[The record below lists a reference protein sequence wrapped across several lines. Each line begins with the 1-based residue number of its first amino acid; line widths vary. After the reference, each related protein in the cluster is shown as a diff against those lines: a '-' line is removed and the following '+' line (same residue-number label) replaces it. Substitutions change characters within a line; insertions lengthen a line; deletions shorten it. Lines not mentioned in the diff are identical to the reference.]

1 MIKSYQTYLVKLFYK
16 KVLVVTSI
24 FLCLILI
31 LNLLEE
37 VNFFKDLEVFFLF
50 PFLMS
55 LLKASS
61 NLFEIFPFIVMIS
74 TQFFFLELISKNEL
88 EALKING
95 VNNLKLI
102 KILFFSSFFLGL
114 VMSGVFYN
122 ISAKLNFFYL
132 EMKNS
137 YSEDNDYLLVVNKN
151 GIWIKD
157 EIDEKTYIIN
167 ASELKGS
174 YLIEVII
181 TEFDKDFKLQS
192 VIKSLKVDISNFDWE
207 ILMPIINKDNV
218 TKRPKESVFIRTHFD
233 QKKINSLYENLSSL
247 TIFELI
253 NLKKDY
259 VMIGYSTNEIESKI
273 QKIIS
278 FPTYLTILVM
288 LISIIMLNIKRNNTF
303 IFHVILG
310 IFLSVV
316 IYYFYYLFNLLGEN
330 NTIPILT
337 SVWLPLV
344 ILLFIVIIGLIRIN
358 EK

>member
-1 MIKSYQTYLVKLFYK
+1 MNKSYQTYLVKLFYK

>member
-1 MIKSYQTYLVKLFYK
+1 
-16 KVLVVTSI
+16 VLVVTSI

-114 VMSGVFYN
+114 VMSGFFYN